1 MREGVA
7 LELSKD
13 IVKTTLSKGFMLSR
27 DEYRTIKGYSREQMT
42 RYVLEVYKHGF
53 GDGLDAVQKAVENN
67 ALAAEARASEAAEDE
82 DVEEVKMDWSDVLD
96 VIATVKGV
104 SADMIKDIDR
114 TLKERF

>member
-1 MREGVA
+1 MREGVT

-13 IVKTTLSKGFMLSR
+13 IVKTTVSKGFMLSR

-53 GDGLDAVQKAVENN
+53 GDGLDAVQKAVESN
-67 ALAAEARASEAAEDE
+67 AAAKASEAAEDE